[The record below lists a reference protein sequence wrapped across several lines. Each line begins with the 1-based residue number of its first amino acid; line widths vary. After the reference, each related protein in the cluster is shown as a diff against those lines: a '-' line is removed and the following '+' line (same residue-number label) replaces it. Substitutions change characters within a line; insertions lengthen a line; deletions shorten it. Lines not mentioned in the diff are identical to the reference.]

1 MFLVI
6 IAIVIAIIL
15 CAVCHIMNFPGGPS
29 GFAICTKMWIKER
42 QLLFVA
48 TFLKVLISQFC
59 DKQKASCSFHPR
71 QKQEHSQSPSQHG

>member
-29 GFAICTKMWIKER
+29 GFAICTKVWLKR
-42 QLLFVA
+42 KVS
-48 TFLKVLISQFC
+48 TFRRYLSKGFN
-59 DKQKASCSFHPR
+59 
-71 QKQEHSQSPSQHG
+71 

>member
-29 GFAICTKMWIKER
+29 GFAICTKVWLKR
-42 QLLFVA
+42 KVS
-48 TFLKVLISQFC
+48 TFRRYLSKGFNQPIL
-59 DKQKASCSFHPR
+59 R
-71 QKQEHSQSPSQHG
+71 

>member
-29 GFAICTKMWIKER
+29 GFAICTKMWIKR
-42 QLLFVA
+42 
-48 TFLKVLISQFC
+48 KVVTLRSYLSKGFN
-59 DKQKASCSFHPR
+59 
-71 QKQEHSQSPSQHG
+71 

>member
-29 GFAICTKMWIKER
+29 GFAICTKMWIKR
-42 QLLFVA
+42 KVA
-48 TFLKVLISQFC
+48 TKSSYLSKGFNQPIL
-59 DKQKASCSFHPR
+59 R
-71 QKQEHSQSPSQHG
+71 